1 MNCQEVRL
9 RLEAFHDRAAD
20 AELSS
25 RIAEHLEGCSS
36 CDGALAQL
44 RALRTLLLKSSI
56 PAPSAT
62 LARGLM
68 EAFHQEHKQTAKTI
82 PWWRKAFGSSITV
95 PAPALAAAMIVIAIG
110 IAAANIIGR
119 NAAIASLSDATSA
132 VSTSVPPPPSISPEI
147 IERTKFVEV
156 PVVEERVVTKVI
168 YVERENKNIQTEK
181 LKSSDSKQKS
191 PNNKGRENSEMQ
203 TAANPDLKM
212 SGEVAENGYFTR
224 TDLSGFR
231 PESVIKAKIIRE
243 GKNDEK

>member
-9 RLEAFHDRAAD
+9 RLEAFHDRAVGN
-20 AELSS
+20 AELNS
-25 RIAEHLEGCSS
+25 RIKEHLEDCSS
-36 CDGALAQL
+36 CDGALMQL
-44 RALRTLLLKSSI
+44 RALRTVLLKSSV
-56 PAPSAT
+56 PAPSAD

-68 EAFHQEHKQTAKTI
+68 EAFDREHRRPAKTI
-82 PWWRKAFGSSITV
+82 SWWWKAFDSSISV

-132 VSTSVPPPPSISPEI
+132 ASDPVSPSISPEI

-156 PVVEERVVTKVI
+156 PVVKERVVTKVV

-191 PNNKGRENSEMQ
+191 PNNKQRENSEMQ